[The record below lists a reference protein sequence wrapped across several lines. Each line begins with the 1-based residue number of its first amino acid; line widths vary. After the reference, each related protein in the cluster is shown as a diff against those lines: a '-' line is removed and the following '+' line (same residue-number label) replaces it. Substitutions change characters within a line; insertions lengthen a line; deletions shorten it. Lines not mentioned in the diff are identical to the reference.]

1 MKGSIAVDGISLTVA
16 ALRDDWFEVAVI
28 PHTWRETNLRYLKN
42 GDRVN
47 IEVDVLA
54 KYVERLM
61 TGGQETAPA
70 KSKLTVEYLRERGY

>member
-16 ALRDDWFEVAVI
+16 ALGDEWFEVAVI
-28 PHTWRETNLRYLKN
+28 PHTWRETTLAEVKP
-42 GDRVN
+42 GGRVN

-61 TGGQETAPA
+61 KNEEKSAAAPA
-70 KSKLTVEYLRERGY
+70 LTVEYLTEQGY